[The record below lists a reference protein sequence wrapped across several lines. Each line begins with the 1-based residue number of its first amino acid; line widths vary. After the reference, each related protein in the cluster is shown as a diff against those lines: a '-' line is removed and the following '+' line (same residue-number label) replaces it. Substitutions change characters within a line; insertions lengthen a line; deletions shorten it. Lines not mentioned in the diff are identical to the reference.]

1 MRSSPSLSRLPAPLL
16 LFAGLSSGLAAQPEP
31 IVVAMSPCELK
42 RPVDSFYVK
51 SSRNLVA
58 KGTVQ
63 VDGEAFDIYLPEEK
77 AYSRQP
83 RPEQKALLTV
93 RTSTYLSVDQDHDG
107 KISALESYFAES
119 PLRLGDA
126 MFEIVDLPA
135 DGGSL
140 TIRRTDRPLTGAVL
154 GRKAAAFDWTAI
166 DGSKLRRDDFK
177 NRLLVIDC
185 WAPS

>member
-1 MRSSPSLSRLPAPLL
+1 MPSSATLSRLPAQWS
-16 LFAGLSSGLAAQPEP
+16 LFAGLSIGLAAQHDS
-31 IVVAMSPCELK
+31 IVVAMAPCELQ
-42 RPVDSFYVK
+42 RPIDSFYVK

-63 VDGEAFDIYLPEEK
+63 VDGESFDIYLPKEK
-77 AYSRQP
+77 AYSRVP
-83 RPEQKALLTV
+83 RPEQKGVLIV
-93 RTSTYLSVDQDHDG
+93 RTSTYLSVDQNHDG
-107 KISALESYFAES
+107 KIGALESYFAES
-119 PLRLGDA
+119 PLRLGNA

-135 DGGSL
+135 NGGSI

-154 GRKAAAFDWTAI
+154 GRKAAEFDWTAI

-177 NRLLVIDC
+177 NRVLVIDC